1 MKVYKIYT
9 DGSYKPTT
17 NQGGYA
23 VIITK
28 NDEVIKILH
37 CGYKNTTNNRQEL
50 YGVLEALGYDRTNK
64 IEWSRRRIIY

>member
-1 MKVYKIYT
+1 MYKIYT

-28 NDEVIKILH
+28 DDDIEIFKQDIKKLTDEVIKAKRINDFQHL
-37 CGYKNTTNNRQEL
+37 YYNNE
-50 YGVLEALGYDRTNK
+50 
-64 IEWSRRRIIY
+64 